1 MQVANKVNH
10 TANCEVVAIRKE
22 MYAQLLERYVCIK
35 KQGEMKQMCQVF
47 ILCTIWQCREGG
59 ELLLLRGLHE
69 HIKSFICNVLAA
81 MST

>member
-1 MQVANKVNH
+1 MH
-10 TANCEVVAIRKE
+10 
-22 MYAQLLERYVCIK
+22 K

-47 ILCTIWQCREGG
+47 ISCTIWQCGEGG

-81 MST
+81 MSN